1 MQYSK
6 IRNVLCRSK
15 SFNVIQLIIKETRM
29 CTGNKTVFSKREQR
43 ETNVDL
49 TGKYDKAAGAAANS
63 KRDEILCGIS
73 TE

>member
-1 MQYSK
+1 
-6 IRNVLCRSK
+6 
-15 SFNVIQLIIKETRM
+15 M